1 MAELVTIARPYAD
14 ALFELGQSAKT
25 TDDWSIDLEFLLAS
39 YRTEEMQNFLKNP
52 KTTNRNVQSV
62 FDSIMDGRVSDEAK
76 NFMQLVIK
84 NQRLQVLPLITEIYE
99 KLKADAKGKVD
110 VAIYSAFD
118 LEADEVDRVVSIVAK
133 KINKLVNPIV
143 KIEKD
148 LIGGI
153 KVEIGDKVWDLS
165 INGKLK
171 SMNFNLSK

>member
-14 ALFELGQSAKT
+14 ALFELSEAAKT
-25 TDDWSIDLEFLLAS
+25 MDDWSIDLEFLLAS
-39 YRTEEMQNFLKNP
+39 YQTEQMQNFLKNP
-52 KTTNRNVQSV
+52 KITNRNVQSV
-62 FDSIMDGRVSDEAK
+62 FSSIMDGRVSDEAK

-84 NQRLQVLPLITEIYE
+84 NQRLQVLPLIYEIYE

-110 VAIYSAFD
+110 VVIYSAFD
-118 LEADEVDRVVSIVAK
+118 LEKDEVDKVVSVVSK
-133 KINKLVNPIV
+133 KIKKAVNPIV
-143 KIEKD
+143 KIEKY

-171 SMNFNLSK
+171 SMNFSLSK